1 MKAKPL
7 MPNNFLH
14 SARFRE
20 LEQRH
25 QVLMQELAGLGW
37 LTDGSVIPNHPGCWR
52 WTRKVNAKTVAVSL
66 SAAQAELFKSAIAN
80 HRKLEAILRELRA
93 ISQEVLLNS
102 AESVR
107 RKPSA
112 KTS

>member
-1 MKAKPL
+1 
-7 MPNNFLH
+7 MPNDFLH
-14 SARFRE
+14 SPRFRE

-25 QVLMQELAGLGW
+25 RVLTRELAALGW
-37 LTDGSVIPNHPGCWR
+37 LTDGSVTPNHPGSWR
-52 WTRKVNAKTVAVSL
+52 WTRKVNAQTVAVSL

-80 HRKLEAILRELRA
+80 HRRLEAILRELRA

-102 AESVR
+102 AEGVR
-107 RKPSA
+107 RKPCA